1 MARYTEAKCR
11 LCRREGKKLF
21 LKGSRCYTQ
30 KCPIDRKGALPPGQH
45 GQKGVRRMSDYGKQL
60 REKQKIKR
68 SYGILERQLRIY
80 YEEAMG
86 VKGATGEALLQMLET
101 RLDNLVYRLGLTLS
115 RSIARQIVNHGQV
128 LVDNNKVT
136 IPSYRVK
143 IGQVISLSDKAAGIT
158 AVKESLADKERKTP
172 DWLERKANS
181 GRIKH
186 LPKRDEIDADFDE
199 NLVVEYYSR

>member
-68 SYGILERQLRIY
+68 SYGVLERQLRIY

-101 RLDNLVYRLGLTLS
+101 RLDNLVYRLGLTPS
-115 RSIARQIVNHGQV
+115 RSIARQVVNHGQV
-128 LVDNNKVT
+128 LVDDKKVT
-136 IPSYRVK
+136 IPSCRVK
-143 IGQVISLSDKAAGIT
+143 VGQVISLSNKAAGIA